1 MRLTEH
7 QVQAIRDA
15 TLEVVGHAAPVW
27 LFGSRTNETS
37 RGGDVDLM
45 VQLNDPVNDPASLM
59 IKLATKVSKS
69 MYGRKVDVL
78 IDAPNLKH
86 FPIHD
91 LVKEREVLL

>member
-15 TLEVVGHAAPVW
+15 TIEVVGHAAPVW
-27 LFGSRTNETS
+27 LFGSRVNEST

-45 VQLNDPVNDPASLM
+45 VQLIEPVDDPASLM
-59 IKLATKVSKS
+59 IKLATKVSKC

-78 IDAPNLKH
+78 IEAPNLNY

-91 LVKEREVLL
+91 MVKAHGVLL

>member
-15 TLEVVGHAAPVW
+15 TIEVVEHAAPVW
-27 LFGSRTNETS
+27 LFGSRVNEST

-45 VQLNDPVNDPASLM
+45 VQLTEPVDDPASLM
-59 IKLATKVSKS
+59 IKLATKVSKC

-91 LVKEREVLL
+91 LVKERGVLL

>member
-78 IDAPNLKH
+78 IVAPNLKH

-91 LVKEREVLL
+91 MVKKRGVLL

>member
-1 MRLTEH
+1 MRLTEY

-27 LFGSRTNETS
+27 LFGSRINETS

-45 VQLNDPVNDPASLM
+45 VQLTEPVDDPASLM
-59 IKLATKVSKS
+59 IKLATKVSKC

-78 IDAPNLKH
+78 IDEPNLKH

-91 LVKEREVLL
+91 LVKERGVLL

>member
-15 TLEVVGHAAPVW
+15 TIEVVGHVAPVW
-27 LFGSRTNETS
+27 LFGSRVNELT

-45 VQLNDPVNDPASLM
+45 VQLTEPVNDPASLM
-59 IKLATKVSKS
+59 IKLSTKVSKS
-69 MYGRKVDVL
+69 MHGRKVDVL
-78 IDAPNLKH
+78 IEAPNLKY

-91 LVKEREVLL
+91 MVKAHGVLL